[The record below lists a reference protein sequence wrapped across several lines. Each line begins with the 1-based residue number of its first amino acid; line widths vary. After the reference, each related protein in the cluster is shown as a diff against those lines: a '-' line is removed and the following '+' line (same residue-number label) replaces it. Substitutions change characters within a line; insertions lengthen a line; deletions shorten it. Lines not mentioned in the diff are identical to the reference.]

1 MASVGSAPSFPPRV
15 SRAARIAG
23 ELEREIRADA
33 YLPGERLGTK
43 EDLRE
48 RFGVAVATVTEA
60 LRLLETRGLTEARP
74 GPGGGIF
81 VTRAAARVTTMHNV
95 LGFQDADAA
104 TYRDC
109 LLVRDALE
117 PLICRDAAHNRRVH
131 DVRALDDIVERMTH
145 HESDPVGYFEL
156 NWELHR
162 RLAALTANVPLRTI
176 YSTLLDYLE
185 ATLDHAVYHQFDGG
199 ANIAVHREL
208 VAAIAE
214 GSGARLEAA
223 IAAHAPLP
231 PLD

>member
-1 MASVGSAPSFPPRV
+1 MSPVGSAPPLPPRV
-15 SRAARIAG
+15 SRAAHVAG
-23 ELEREIRADA
+23 ELEREILGDT
-33 YLPGERLGTK
+33 YEPGERLGTK

-81 VTRAAARVTTMHNV
+81 VARTTARVTMMHNV
-95 LGFQDADAA
+95 LGLDSDAA
-104 TYRDC
+104 AYRDC

-117 PLICRDAAHNRRVH
+117 PLICRDAAHNRRVQ
-131 DVRALDDIVERMTH
+131 DVRALEDIVELMTH
-145 HESDPVGYFEL
+145 HEQDPPGYFAL

-162 RLAALTANVPLRTI
+162 RLAALSANVPLRTI
-176 YSTLLDYLE
+176 YVTLLEHLE
-185 ATLDHAVYHQFDGG
+185 ATLDHAVYHEFDGA

-214 GSGARLEAA
+214 GNGPRLEAA
-223 IAAHAPLP
+223 IGAHAPLP